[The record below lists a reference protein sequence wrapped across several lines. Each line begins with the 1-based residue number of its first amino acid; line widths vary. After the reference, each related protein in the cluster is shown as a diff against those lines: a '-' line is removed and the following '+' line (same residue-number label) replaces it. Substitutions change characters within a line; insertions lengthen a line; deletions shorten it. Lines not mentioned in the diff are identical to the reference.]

1 MTNLDLL
8 IGCLDYADG
17 VRPHQESD
25 IQRREAREL
34 PGWAAW
40 KQEATHHPHHRL
52 WSGQRVHRPRD
63 QKTHPLPG
71 AQESD
76 WDGTLHEHQHTLGK
90 R

>member
-1 MTNLDLL
+1 MSNNNLDPFTALL
-8 IGCLDYADG
+8 DNTDG

-25 IQRREAREL
+25 IQRCEAGKL
-34 PGWAAW
+34 PCWAAR
-40 KQEATHHPHHRL
+40 KQEAAHHPHHRL

-76 WDGTLHEHQHTLGK
+76 WDGTLHEH
-90 R
+90 